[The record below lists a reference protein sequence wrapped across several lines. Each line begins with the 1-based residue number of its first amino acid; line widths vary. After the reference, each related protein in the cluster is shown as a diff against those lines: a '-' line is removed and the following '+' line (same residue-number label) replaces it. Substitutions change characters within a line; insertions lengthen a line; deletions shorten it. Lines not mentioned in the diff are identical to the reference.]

1 MEEKKKTAFAAG
13 VYDCYSARTMKHAGY
28 DMLVVTGGAVA
39 GCEGNAFVTL
49 EDACWCVSRMTI
61 LENDIPVYVD
71 VRNGYSESEAY
82 MERVAARLKACG
94 AAGLI
99 LDDSTVCPESENGI
113 VSECGWKKR
122 VFEAVKAAGDMP
134 VVALACGAGS
144 VEDAI
149 ARCRIALDAGA
160 KMVGVRTF
168 HSEENVKKF
177 ADAIQADKVW
187 FEDCKPTDV
196 VLTKESLEAAGF
208 TMVYHD
214 FAEEAA
220 KWGMEIFGNKTM
232 EDKHTV
238 FHDDHD
244 FDGLI
249 PGTSLTVLYNFTQKW
264 IPQEKEYMDLGTAI
278 TAPDTVK
285 IGGQTNA

>member
-1 MEEKKKTAFAAG
+1 MEGKKKTVFAAG
-13 VYDCYSARTMKHAGY
+13 VYDCYSSRTMKHAGY

-39 GCEGNAFVTL
+39 GCKGNAFVTL

-82 MERVAARLKACG
+82 MKRVIKRLKACG

-99 LDDSTVCPESENGI
+99 LDDSTVSPESETGV
-113 VSECGWKKR
+113 VSECTWKNR
-122 VFEAVKAAGDMP
+122 VSEAVQAADGAS
-134 VVALACGAGS
+134 VIALACGTGS
-144 VEDAI
+144 IEDAI
-149 ARCRIALDAGA
+149 ARCQIALGAGA
-160 KMVGVRTF
+160 KMVGVRSF
-168 HSEENVKKF
+168 HSEEDVKKF
-177 ADAIQADKVW
+177 ADSIRADKVW
-187 FEDCKPTDV
+187 CEDCKPTDV
-196 VLTKESLEAAGF
+196 VFTKESLEAAGF
-208 TMVYHD
+208 TMVYHN

-220 KWGMEIFGNKTM
+220 KWGMAIFGNKTM

-249 PGTSLTVLYNFTQKW
+249 PGTSLTILYNFTQKW
-264 IPQEKEYMDLGTAI
+264 IPLEKECMDLGAVVTN
-278 TAPDTVK
+278 PDTVK
-285 IGGQTNA
+285 IGENK